1 MKPIV
6 RNIIIAVIAT
16 GVLVGLFL
24 FTFLPTTQE
33 IYLSGDFLLSGNM
46 YTDTADDNRQEKQT
60 SEFTIDCAV
69 TRNLI

>member
-46 YTDTADDNRQEKQT
+46 YTDTADDNRQEKQKLL
-60 SEFTIDCAV
+60 F
-69 TRNLI
+69 LIKQAL